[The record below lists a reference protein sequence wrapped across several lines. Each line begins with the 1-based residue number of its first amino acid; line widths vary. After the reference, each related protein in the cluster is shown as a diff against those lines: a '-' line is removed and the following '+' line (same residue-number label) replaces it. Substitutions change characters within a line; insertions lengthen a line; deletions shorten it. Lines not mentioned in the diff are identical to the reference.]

1 MIIPDYV
8 KGVTDKIEKAG
19 YEAYVV
25 GGCVRDSILGR
36 PADDWDVA
44 VSARPEEVTAALG
57 AENVIPTGIKH
68 GTVTAVTDGGTVEL
82 TTYRIDGDYADCR
95 HPSSVT
101 FTSDLTLDLERRDF
115 TMNAVA
121 YNPRLGIVDPFGGRA
136 DIERRVIRC
145 VGDPEK
151 RFRED
156 ALRIMRALRFSAVL
170 GFEIDPPTAAAIH
183 RLKNL
188 LSDIAAERIA
198 AELNKLMLAPDPS
211 GALREYSDVVSVF
224 IPELSACI
232 GFDQKSGRHIYDVW
246 EHMLHAVAESP
257 QILPVRLAL
266 LFHDIAKPVC
276 AAEDE
281 NGALHFR
288 GHQSLG
294 AEMASRIM
302 RRLKYDN
309 STRFTVKML
318 VENHDIPI
326 KPTRVSVRRA
336 LRRLGA
342 DKLGLLLEV
351 KLADNLA
358 KSSEY
363 RCRIQEAL
371 DVGELMN
378 DIIENGDCCTL
389 AQLAVNGFDI
399 KKSFDMTG
407 KSIGYMLDTLLDA
420 VINEKC
426 PNEKDALLDLAR
438 EKFK

>member
-1 MIIPDYV
+1 M
-8 KGVTDKIEKAG
+8 
-19 YEAYVV
+19 
-25 GGCVRDSILGR
+25 
-36 PADDWDVA
+36 
-44 VSARPEEVTAALG
+44 
-57 AENVIPTGIKH
+57 
-68 GTVTAVTDGGTVEL
+68 
-82 TTYRIDGDYADCR
+82 
-95 HPSSVT
+95 
-101 FTSDLTLDLERRDF
+101 TLDLERRDF

-121 YNPRLGIVDPFGGRA
+121 YNPRSGIVDPFGGRE

-232 GFDQKSGRHIYDVW
+232 GFDQKSERHIYDVW

-336 LRRLGA
+336 LRRFGT

-363 RCRIQEAL
+363 RCRMQEAL
-371 DVGELMN
+371 DVRGLMN
-378 DIIENGDCCTL
+378 GIIENGDCCTL

-420 VINEKC
+420 VIDEKC

-438 EKFK
+438 EKFE

>member
-44 VSARPEEVTAALG
+44 VSARPDEVTAVLG

-121 YNPRLGIVDPFGGRA
+121 YNPRSGIVDPFGGRA

-170 GFEIDPPTAAAIH
+170 GFEIDPPTEAAIH

-224 IPELSACI
+224 ISELSACI
-232 GFDQKSGRHIYDVW
+232 GFDQKSERHIYDVW

-336 LRRLGA
+336 LRRFGA

-420 VINEKC
+420 VIDEKC

-438 EKFK
+438 EKFE

>member
-1 MIIPDYV
+1 
-8 KGVTDKIEKAG
+8 
-19 YEAYVV
+19 
-25 GGCVRDSILGR
+25 
-36 PADDWDVA
+36 
-44 VSARPEEVTAALG
+44 
-57 AENVIPTGIKH
+57 
-68 GTVTAVTDGGTVEL
+68 
-82 TTYRIDGDYADCR
+82 
-95 HPSSVT
+95 
-101 FTSDLTLDLERRDF
+101 
-115 TMNAVA
+115 MNAVA
-121 YNPRLGIVDPFGGRA
+121 YNPRSGIVDPFGGRA

-232 GFDQKSGRHIYDVW
+232 GFDQKSERHIYDVW

-336 LRRLGA
+336 LRRFGA

-371 DVGELMN
+371 DVRGLMS
-378 DIIENGDCCTL
+378 DIIQNGDCCTL

-420 VINEKC
+420 VIDEKCQNEKG
-426 PNEKDALLDLAR
+426 ALLEYVQKAV
-438 EKFK
+438 KA